1 MSDLNPTSRPSSSGA
16 RIGGD
21 DLQYLVAWYWCL
33 KMLNPSAGIARVCVE
48 ADVDGNLD
56 DVAIERDDGQRY
68 YIQVKSSVS
77 AKSRANVGWLMT
89 KRSPSSKTLIQ
100 KLYDSWDG
108 LGRPGRG
115 IELISSRPMD
125 PDDPLFNA
133 LGRKN
138 TVGIALRRAADR
150 KLSGVRQRL
159 SSHIPC
165 TEADLCEFFDAL
177 RIRVGQTES
186 EWRSRV
192 GDVALG
198 VGIRYDDSAILA
210 ALGWIREWVKD
221 TRDPRSAQEVEVAVE
236 QLDLRVEAP
245 RPLVVIQGIDSVP
258 CDGAVEILQWTE
270 KFRGDAPENRR
281 GLIDPSDWNGTLSN
295 DLRALKERLLAG
307 NHKRVLLRGALRL
320 PCWFAIGATLREVAG
335 FSIAMDYRGAL
346 WPADMS
352 NLNVPDVEIRSD
364 EFISDGRT
372 VVVVTISTDATSDV
386 RSGLVNSSTGRIVTI
401 GLPGGP
407 SPSSLKGPPDAM
419 AAAVAMRNWARRNI
433 LDVEIDLVLMAPAP
447 FALFLGHLWDRIVPT
462 TIHEDLVSGYE
473 PAFRF
478 SNSGD

>member
-33 KMLNPSAGIARVCVE
+33 KMLNPSAGIARVSVE

-56 DVAIERDDGQRY
+56 DVTIEHDDGQRH

-77 AKSRANVGWLMT
+77 AKSRANVDWLMT
-89 KRSPSSKTLIQ
+89 KRSPSSKSLIQ
-100 KLYDSWDG
+100 KLYESWDG
-108 LGRPGRG
+108 LGRPGHG
-115 IELISSRPMD
+115 VELIASRPMD

-138 TVGIALRRAADR
+138 TVGVALRRATDR
-150 KLSGVRQRL
+150 KLTGARKGL
-159 SSHIPC
+159 SDHISC

-177 RIRVGQTES
+177 AIRVGQTES
-186 EWRSRV
+186 EWRSRI

-198 VGIRYDDSAILA
+198 VGIRYDDSAISA

-221 TRDPRSAQEVEVAVE
+221 TRDPRDARDVKVAVE

-245 RPLVVIQGIDSVP
+245 RSLVVVQGIDSVP
-258 CDGAVEILQWTE
+258 CDGAVEILQWTD

-281 GLIDPSDWNGTLSN
+281 GLIDPSDWNGTLSD
-295 DLRALKERLLAG
+295 DLRALKERLLASD
-307 NHKRVLLRGALRL
+307 HKRVLLRGALRL
-320 PCWFAIGATLREVAG
+320 PCWFAVGATLREVAG
-335 FSIAMDYRGAL
+335 FAIAMDYRDAL
-346 WPADMS
+346 WPADPA
-352 NLNVPDVEIRSD
+352 NLQLPEVEVRTDQLIG
-364 EFISDGRT
+364 EGRT
-372 VVVVTISTDATSDV
+372 VLVVAISTDATNDV
-386 RSGLVNSSTGRIVTI
+386 QSGLVNSRTGRIVTI

-407 SPSSLKGPPDAM
+407 SPASLNGPPDAM
-419 AAAVAMRNWARRNI
+419 AAATAVRNWVRRNTSN
-433 LDVEIDLVLMAPAP
+433 VEIDLVLMAPAP
-447 FALFLGHLWDRIVPT
+447 FALFLGHLWDRIAPT
-462 TIHEDLVSGYE
+462 TIHEDLLSRYE

-478 SNSGD
+478 SNRSD